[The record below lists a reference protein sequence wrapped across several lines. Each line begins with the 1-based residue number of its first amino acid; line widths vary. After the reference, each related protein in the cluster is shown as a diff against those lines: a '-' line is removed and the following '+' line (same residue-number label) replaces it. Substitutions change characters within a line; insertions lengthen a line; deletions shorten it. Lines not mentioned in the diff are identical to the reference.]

1 MQLKN
6 VISDLQV
13 AARAAR
19 LQGDETAALAIEQ
32 SLNELKIDWPN
43 ISHALVEIS
52 FSATATRHREL
63 DIAKWSILNPK
74 AIHTSGLVSII
85 DCEGEGRIT
94 MIGGSILIRGS
105 IAMEPMTALLIA
117 DHAKRNHNGK
127 GTAFGSPEFLNN
139 IAIANCATGTE
150 IQVPGALAEDRSSI
164 QQSARG
170 WQPMVAE
177 IHAVRPTR
185 PARTAANGSPS
196 AVSSLAVV

>member
-139 IAIANCATGTE
+139 IAIANCVRRERKFKFPALWQKIG
-150 IQVPGALAEDRSSI
+150 QAFSNPHVVGSLWSPKFMRYGRPGLPERLQMAHLL
-164 QQSARG
+164 Q
-170 WQPMVAE
+170 
-177 IHAVRPTR
+177 
-185 PARTAANGSPS
+185 
-196 AVSSLAVV
+196 